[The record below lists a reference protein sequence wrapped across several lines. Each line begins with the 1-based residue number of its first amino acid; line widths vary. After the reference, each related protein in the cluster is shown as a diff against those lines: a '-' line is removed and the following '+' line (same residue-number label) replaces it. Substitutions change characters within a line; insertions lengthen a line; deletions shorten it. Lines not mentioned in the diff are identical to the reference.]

1 MSSLALEQEPLAQN
15 VRCSD
20 SELTVEL
27 TDGRIVVVPLAWFP
41 RLQNASMEQRA
52 DLELMG
58 GGGGIHWPAIDEDIS
73 VRGLLAGR
81 ASAEQL

>member
-15 VRCSD
+15 VRCDD

-27 TDGRIVVVPLAWFP
+27 TDGRAVVVPLAWFP
-41 RLQNASMEQRA
+41 RLQNASPTQRA
-52 DLELMG
+52 EVELMG
-58 GGGGIHWPAIDEDIS
+58 GGSGIHWLSIDEDIS

-81 ASAEQL
+81 AALEQ